1 MSNYLDKYK
10 DKFPALVKYI
20 SENITKRRCIICG
33 NPVLKNPEY
42 EYQCHVCDTAICSES
57 TYPGGTVTSEEYK
70 AIFEAMVK
78 KSITDNYAAERV
90 ISHHRAIELLKE
102 CYITL
107 EDHSDEFE
115 VKVNAIINTGIKNE
129 ELKALGCDYM
139 VTFIEDYLEKQNEE
153 V

>member
-42 EYQCHVCDTAICSES
+42 EYHCHVCDTAICSES
-57 TYPGGTVTSEEYK
+57 TYPGGTATSEEYK
-70 AIFEAMVK
+70 AIFEAMVN

-102 CYITL
+102 CFISI
-107 EDHSDEFE
+107 EDHSEEFE
-115 VKVNAIINTGIKNE
+115 VKVNAIMSTGIKNE
-129 ELKALGCDYM
+129 ELKALGFDYM
-139 VTFIEDYLEKQNEE
+139 VAFIEDYLEKQNEE